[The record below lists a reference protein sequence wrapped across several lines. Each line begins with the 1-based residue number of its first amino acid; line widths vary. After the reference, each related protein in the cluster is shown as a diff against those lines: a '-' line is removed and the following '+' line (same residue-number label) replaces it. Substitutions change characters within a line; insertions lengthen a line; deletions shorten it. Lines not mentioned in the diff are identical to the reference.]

1 MATLEKFI
9 IFDPKNVQ
17 NSSGFFT
24 AGIDGLLVNQ
34 ETKFVKWL
42 VEPGQAYR
50 MYTDLAE
57 IEDEQYGCFTLT
69 ANSAGLIRETYCQP
83 GDVLNDLVI
92 LAKYQPK
99 FDFFRA
105 AKSLFDNYLV
115 TPFFELL
122 AKIFRTT
129 SALLFIVLPFFFIA
143 PMVYYYGYSYE
154 NQKLPAQV
162 GVPIDMDVLPI
173 VAEGKPIVVS
183 ITKSGELYL
192 GETKVSVLQLEKRIK
207 TLISES
213 LTGRVFLRADKS
225 LDFIKVQQTITLLE
239 KAGVIEVAL
248 VEKRSRVSSSTS
260 SSPPPPPEKTNQE
273 NLNRSRDQIDFD
285 EIEILNRARD
295 AIKLDK
301 IKNLKRKRVQT
312 DLDKIRSALKSCWSI
327 PATILPGIS
336 EKLPAIFADLDFN
349 AKGALSNYALR
360 SSTFDDDDPL
370 AKQQSAF
377 VASVHRAV
385 NRCREKFDHPSLAL
399 NKVAVEFNLSEG
411 ISQSGVPSPTVFTC
425 SVNLKSLLFAKEQC
439 KATWSKGEGLSIS
452 GASSCQDDL
461 KEASLMVQQLATGGK
476 LSGRPTEPSGISVVL
491 ALPQFTLSEEQ
502 TFLLPEFSDGEYRGN
517 HNGTAVTIDFK
528 NRSEFTMSDDDGV
541 IKFAMDCQ

>member
-1 MATLEKFI
+1 MEKFI
-9 IFDPKNVQ
+9 IFDPKNVK

-57 IEDEQYGCFTLT
+57 IEDEEYGCFTLT
-69 ANSAGLIRETYCQP
+69 ANSAGLIRETYCLP
-83 GDVLNDLVI
+83 GDVLDDVVI

-99 FDFFRA
+99 FDFFRVA
-105 AKSLFDNYLV
+105 GSLFDDYLV
-115 TPFFELL
+115 TPFSELL
-122 AKIFRTT
+122 AKFSRAT

-143 PMVYYYGYSYE
+143 PMLYYYGYSSDKP
-154 NQKLPAQV
+154 KLPAEV
-162 GVPIDMDVLPI
+162 GVPVDV
-173 VAEGKPIVVS
+173 VVM
-183 ITKSGELYL
+183 
-192 GETKVSVLQLEKRIK
+192 
-207 TLISES
+207 
-213 LTGRVFLRADKS
+213 AP
-225 LDFIKVQQTITLLE
+225 
-239 KAGVIEVAL
+239 
-248 VEKRSRVSSSTS
+248 SSTS
-260 SSPPPPPEKTNQE
+260 SSPPPPTKKTNQE
-273 NLNRSRDQIDFD
+273 NLKRGRDTID
-285 EIEILNRARD
+285 
-295 AIKLDK
+295 LDK
-301 IKNLKRKRVQT
+301 TKNLKRKRVQT
-312 DLDKIRSALKSCWSI
+312 DLDKIRSALKSCWLI
-327 PATILPGIS
+327 PAIMRPGIS
-336 EKLPAIFADLDFN
+336 EKLPVIFADLDFN
-349 AKGALSNYALR
+349 AEGTLSNYALR

-370 AKQQSAF
+370 AKQHSVF

-439 KATWSKGEGLSIS
+439 KATWSKGAGLSIS

-528 NRSEFTMSDDDGV
+528 NRSEFTMSDNDGV

>member
-1 MATLEKFI
+1 MEKFI
-9 IFDPKNVQ
+9 IFDPKNVK

-57 IEDEQYGCFTLT
+57 IEDEEYGCFTLT
-69 ANSAGLIRETYCQP
+69 ANSAGLIKETYCRP
-83 GDVLNDLVI
+83 GDVLADVVI
-92 LAKYQPK
+92 LAKYRPK
-99 FDFFRA
+99 FDFFRVA
-105 AKSLFDNYLV
+105 GSFFDDYLV

-122 AKIFRTT
+122 AKISRTT
-129 SALLFIVLPFFFIA
+129 SALLFIALPFFFIA

-162 GVPIDMDVLPI
+162 GVPTVKEILPTSPS

-192 GETKVSVLQLEKRIK
+192 SETKVSVLQLEKRIK
-207 TLISES
+207 ALISES
-213 LTGRVFLRADKS
+213 LADRVFLRADKR
-225 LDFIKVQQTITLLE
+225 LDFIKVQQTITLLK
-239 KAGVIEVAL
+239 KAGVKKIAL
-248 VEKRSRVSSSTS
+248 VQEQSRVSSSKS
-260 SSPPPPPEKTNQE
+260 SSPPPPPKKTNQE
-273 NLNRSRDQIDFD
+273 NLKRSRDQINVD
-285 EIEILNRARD
+285 EIE
-295 AIKLDK
+295 
-301 IKNLKRKRVQT
+301 NLKRKRVQT

-327 PATILPGIS
+327 PAIIRPGIS

-349 AKGALSNYALR
+349 AEGTLSNYALR

-370 AKQQSAF
+370 AKQQSVF

-411 ISQSGVPSPTVFTC
+411 IFQSVTSSPNVFTC
-425 SVNLKSLLFAKEQC
+425 SVNLKSLLFADEQC
-439 KATWSKGEGLSIS
+439 KATWSKSAGLSIS
-452 GASSCQDDL
+452 GASSCQDNL
-461 KEASLMVQQLATGGK
+461 KKASLMVQQLATGGK

-528 NRSEFTMSDDDGV
+528 NQSEFTMSDDDGV